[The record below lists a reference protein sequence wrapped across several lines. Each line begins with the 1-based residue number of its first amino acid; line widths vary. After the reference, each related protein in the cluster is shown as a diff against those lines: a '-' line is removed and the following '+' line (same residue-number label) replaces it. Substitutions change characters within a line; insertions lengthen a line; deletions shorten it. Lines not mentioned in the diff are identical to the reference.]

1 MEKAAPTGGETKK
14 RSRGEKGQEAE
25 SAAAAVAGLTVSDE
39 EGDTPTAQ
47 KVKTRGCGAGCGDFF
62 SWASGGLFGT
72 PGGDAAPSDAEGEKP
87 DAYDDGVA
95 EELASSVKAAKHKTP

>member
-1 MEKAAPTGGETKK
+1 M
-14 RSRGEKGQEAE
+14 
-25 SAAAAVAGLTVSDE
+25 AGLTVSDE
-39 EGDTPTAQ
+39 EGDTPDAQ

-72 PGGDAAPSDAEGEKP
+72 PATDAAPSDVDEEKP

-95 EELASSVKAAKHKTP
+95 EELASSVKTAKNDTA

>member
-1 MEKAAPTGGETKK
+1 M
-14 RSRGEKGQEAE
+14 
-25 SAAAAVAGLTVSDE
+25 AGLTVSDE